1 MKLNKAEFLDDLKCK
16 LSSLPKEEREKTV
29 NYYTEMI
36 DDRIESG
43 MGEEEAVAQMESTQ
57 TIAER
62 LIPEESKNKTTSE
75 KVFDFIDKFFT
86 KHGYLVVLA
95 ILILSFPLWSPIV
108 VGVLIFVGLF
118 FAFLFA
124 MIALGA
130 ICTVVALG
138 IAISFITQ
146 SLLSALSALGVSM
159 IFAGV
164 TMLITIGTFKLIR
177 QISDFCKRSY
187 KGIKERSEKRRNSK

>member
-62 LIPEESKNKTTSE
+62 LIPEESKNKTKSI
-75 KVFDFIDKFFT
+75 FWNFF
-86 KHGYLVVLA
+86 LE
-95 ILILSFPLWSPIV
+95 IL
-108 VGVLIFVGLF
+108 
-118 FAFLFA
+118 
-124 MIALGA
+124 
-130 ICTVVALG
+130 
-138 IAISFITQ
+138 FITI
-146 SLLSALSALGVSM
+146 LRKG
-159 IFAGV
+159 
-164 TMLITIGTFKLIR
+164 LII
-177 QISDFCKRSY
+177 Y
-187 KGIKERSEKRRNSK
+187 KIKYVAKNQYWL